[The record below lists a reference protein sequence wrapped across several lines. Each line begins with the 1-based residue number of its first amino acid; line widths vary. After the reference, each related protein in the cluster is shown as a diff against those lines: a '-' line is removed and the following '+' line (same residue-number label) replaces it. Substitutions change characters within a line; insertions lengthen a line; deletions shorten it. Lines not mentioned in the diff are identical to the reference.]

1 MNRPLDEKNISHG
14 FRTSISAVAK
24 VIPQCNVCIYWN
36 GRGKCKIYGESP
48 DIYMSGKSYDC
59 EKAVLDKDC
68 FLYDKYI
75 KLLNDK

>member
-1 MNRPLDEKNISHG
+1 MNRPLDEKNVSHG

-48 DIYMSGKSYDC
+48 GIYISGKSYDC
-59 EKAVLDKDC
+59 EKAILDKDYFLPQQ
-68 FLYDKYI
+68 FLYF
-75 KLLNDK
+75 LP